1 MDKASIK
8 HGNVETIPTFERR
21 LQDMR
26 CCDGDA
32 ITLECNVH
40 AVPEPIIIWEKD
52 GRVLSS
58 TCKDFEMRYDG
69 EKATLSILRVYPE
82 DEGEYTCIAKNN
94 IGRSFS
100 SACVLVDVPEEKENM
115 LSKQLHRPSGFLSTT
130 STPRSTPRATP
141 IRNVSPLRLSYRA
154 TSIDLS
160 TERRRFAAP
169 KFYAIP
175 NGRVVEEGDTVEF
188 QCAIAGHPMPWAT
201 WDKDGMIVAQTSRII
216 IKERDDLRF
225 LEIEDVNFDDAGLYR
240 VTLENDFGRV
250 EATARLDVI
259 AKPRPDRSKSTRAVR
274 SSSRSRSGFHMSRRI
289 MGPSTQ
295 IGGRLALASAFRG
308 SSVPSSKYYH
318 NGDEVEESNRIHFEV
333 IDNYTHSL
341 IIDNVDKSDEGI
353 YTCIAQNEDG
363 IISTTTSVAFY
374 DHNNDIPET
383 EPIILKQLPKQIRT
397 IEGQITDLSFEIES
411 FEPYSYIWYRNDEM
425 LLNNDE
431 FRFID
436 HGNGI
441 LALRI
446 MDTFDLDAGRYSCT
460 VMTRNGSCS
469 TYCDLIVE
477 EDRLNYNDYD
487 LEILKK
493 PQPVLGFPGSI
504 VSFCAKVYPPDAIT
518 NWSICGREISD
529 DSREYS
535 LESQSDGLRIL
546 HILGIEYYHSG
557 EVKCTV
563 IHPNNKLINLSAYT
577 NLTILPS
584 SLPNQ
589 NIFNFEN
596 TESNETP
603 DLPVYITKGPDD
615 CTALVGGTIVLKVHF
630 GGKPIPKVYWFKAG
644 HPVVE
649 SSNIKIT
656 STDTNSILQITDI
669 TTDDSGK
676 YTVEIM
682 NDYSSDYAVASVAV
696 ESPPE
701 PPSKPSISA
710 TYDRISIAWCGP
722 PYDGGCVITGFIIEM
737 QENSSEW
744 IEIAHVVD
752 SLAYTI
758 KDVKPKV
765 IYRFRVRAEN
775 IHGHSEPSKPS
786 DETILQIPE
795 IINENYDEIENR
807 KKLLLLKQGGDFKQR
822 FETLEELGKGRFGV
836 VYKVIE
842 RETGQTMAAKVI
854 KCIKA
859 RDRVKVQEEIAIMK
873 SLEHPKLLQ
882 LAVSFETNR
891 EIIMIM
897 EYITGGE
904 LFERVVADDFTLT
917 ERDCILF
924 LRQICEGV
932 DYMHSQSIVHLDLK
946 PENIMCYTRTS
957 HQIKIIDFGLAQ
969 RLNSDS
975 PVRVLFGTPEFI
987 APEIINYEPISFQTD
1002 MWSVGV
1008 ICYVLL
1014 SGLSPFMGDADVDTF
1029 ANITRADYDFDDEA
1043 FDAISQEAKDFIS
1056 NLLVHRKEDR
1066 LTAKECLESKWLSQY
1081 HDENLINKRI
1091 CTDKLKKF
1099 IIRRKWQKTG
1109 NAIRALG
1116 RMANLSA
1123 SRRNSAIS
1131 ATGSS
1136 TSLSNSPRPS
1146 ISAGCGQT
1154 NSLLNPNIVNHMTS
1168 VNEEEDDGEIITS
1181 AIVQVPKVATIIE
1194 SKIIQRPK
1202 IRNKTECSERSDSGF
1217 SECSNCSGG
1226 GIGGNISCLC
1236 PHPIL
1241 EKPQAIQEEILLEK
1255 INEFSV
1261 GIPHDIL
1268 KIKLEEV
1275 ASKHQEMIDNELH
1288 IEEVEALEMEKQ
1300 NRKKNSCSSIESF
1313 KIFVPTLNYQD
1324 FPKIVSSTDVNTI
1337 VLRTNGSADGLNDKN
1352 LESTTVVTPK
1362 EAIMKSDFTN
1372 TISMRKKSLE
1382 NNFAKEKSR
1391 SRISKPILG
1400 PLGKVSMLKNRFNQ
1414 NQTDNSGSNK
1424 AMPGYMRTTLSRST
1438 SSSPVKSSMGRE
1450 FSKSKNVFDRLAY
1463 NPKTNATATMQT
1475 KTTKYSPQSL
1485 SLPGSPL
1492 PQMRSTAS
1500 IRLSNKVR
1508 ETTERLSAPKFIAV
1522 SNNSNQISTTLN
1534 SFANR
1539 KLNTFKQLNINS
1551 DLVETAV
1558 GINMTS
1564 STTEKLLKNNNN
1576 NSNILNNNNNNFSNI
1591 SSIKINSSTCTN
1603 TTNIEKNNF
1612 DSKDSKK
1619 HDLEHTPRNY
1629 NTRS

>member
-1 MDKASIK
+1 MKALKDQECVLECVVKGTPRPRIVWYKDGQPIMSTDRVMIKQVGFTCRLRISQTDDNDSGRYTCEASNSIGRVSTFARLQVVSDPKIYAADSKLKKYVEMEDEKASEMIPMFTMRLRDRRVQVTYPVRLTCQVVGYPNPTITWSKDGSEIENDGRFLVCDDGQFNTLEISKTTLDDIGTYTATAKNDLGSVSCNCSLIVDKGIRAYIAPDFYMPLDPVYVFKEGQEIRLTAKVEAYPSVGVSWHRNGARLRPSRKILATLNYDGFVELIIAEASVKDAGIYVCSASNPVGKVESTCKVIIEEATEEELRSSKPSVLRGSDKPYSKEPMFVKKPRSSEAYEGDTVILSCEVVGDPIPDVVWLRDFMKPEYYKDAPHFHPVDDGPEYRLEIPSAKLDFTGTYSVIATNCHGQAKAIISLQIYAKDISKPMDKASIK

-1099 IIRRKWQKTG
+1099 IIRRKWQQMPQRQCKQKQQ
-1109 NAIRALG
+1109 NIALNHYPYLVHHYH
-1116 RMANLSA
+1116 RCDQL
-1123 SRRNSAIS
+1123 
-1131 ATGSS
+1131 
-1136 TSLSNSPRPS
+1136 RPY
-1146 ISAGCGQT
+1146 G
-1154 NSLLNPNIVNHMTS
+1154 
-1168 VNEEEDDGEIITS
+1168 
-1181 AIVQVPKVATIIE
+1181 
-1194 SKIIQRPK
+1194 
-1202 IRNKTECSERSDSGF
+1202 
-1217 SECSNCSGG
+1217 
-1226 GIGGNISCLC
+1226 
-1236 PHPIL
+1236 
-1241 EKPQAIQEEILLEK
+1241 
-1255 INEFSV
+1255 
-1261 GIPHDIL
+1261 
-1268 KIKLEEV
+1268 
-1275 ASKHQEMIDNELH
+1275 
-1288 IEEVEALEMEKQ
+1288 
-1300 NRKKNSCSSIESF
+1300 
-1313 KIFVPTLNYQD
+1313 
-1324 FPKIVSSTDVNTI
+1324 
-1337 VLRTNGSADGLNDKN
+1337 
-1352 LESTTVVTPK
+1352 
-1362 EAIMKSDFTN
+1362 
-1372 TISMRKKSLE
+1372 
-1382 NNFAKEKSR
+1382 
-1391 SRISKPILG
+1391 
-1400 PLGKVSMLKNRFNQ
+1400 
-1414 NQTDNSGSNK
+1414 
-1424 AMPGYMRTTLSRST
+1424 
-1438 SSSPVKSSMGRE
+1438 
-1450 FSKSKNVFDRLAY
+1450 
-1463 NPKTNATATMQT
+1463 
-1475 KTTKYSPQSL
+1475 
-1485 SLPGSPL
+1485 
-1492 PQMRSTAS
+1492 
-1500 IRLSNKVR
+1500 
-1508 ETTERLSAPKFIAV
+1508 
-1522 SNNSNQISTTLN
+1522 
-1534 SFANR
+1534 
-1539 KLNTFKQLNINS
+1539 
-1551 DLVETAV
+1551 
-1558 GINMTS
+1558 
-1564 STTEKLLKNNNN
+1564 
-1576 NSNILNNNNNNFSNI
+1576 
-1591 SSIKINSSTCTN
+1591 
-1603 TTNIEKNNF
+1603 
-1612 DSKDSKK
+1612 
-1619 HDLEHTPRNY
+1619 
-1629 NTRS
+1629 